1 MHTILF
7 LPLNAT
13 TFKGNNP
20 ESPMTVYELSTAQTK
35 FVLFPQLAVLN
46 KKTSKKYEK
55 SEESWI
61 ESKVYEDQ

>member
-1 MHTILF
+1 MLQ
-7 LPLNAT
+7 
-13 TFKGNNP
+13 
-20 ESPMTVYELSTAQTK
+20 LSKVIIPK